1 MPQWQLKMLSFDYK
15 TDRIQKLKDLTCQ
28 NQYFL
33 NLIVQEYSNL
43 FESNKLPDGRVVMT
57 PERLQHKDII
67 KMRSTMKSFMR
78 EWSSLG
84 AKERE

>member
-1 MPQWQLKMLSFDYK
+1 MLSFDYK

-57 PERLQHKDII
+57 PERV
-67 KMRSTMKSFMR
+67 
-78 EWSSLG
+78 
-84 AKERE
+84 

>member
-1 MPQWQLKMLSFDYK
+1 MLSFDYK
-15 TDRIQKLKDLTCQ
+15 ADRIQKLKDLTCQ

-43 FESNKLPDGRVVMT
+43 FSSNTLPDGRVVMT
-57 PERLQHKDII
+57 PERVQGRDII

-78 EWSSLG
+78 EWSALG